1 MWDMI
6 CMLLIF
12 YEIIAIPFK
21 ISFNMNINESF
32 EYCVDAI
39 FMFDILI
46 SFNTGVY
53 VNGQL

>member
-21 ISFNMNINESF
+21 ISFNMEINQSF
-32 EYCVDAI
+32 EYVVDAI
-39 FMFDILI
+39 FMFDIII